1 MKRMIRNKLN
11 TRQDAIKFLSAYDD
25 DVIEYIRDYIYELDN
40 LDVVEFRNDEFVP
53 SDASR
58 EQRSLRRE
66 YLLGGLVDYDF
77 FSSESEFD
85 KLVAAVRLADGG

>member
-1 MKRMIRNKLN
+1 MKRMIRSKLN

-40 LDVVEFRNDEFVP
+40 LDVVEFRDDEFVS

-58 EQRSLRRE
+58 EQRGLKRE

-77 FSSESEFD
+77 FASEDEFD
-85 KLVAAVRLADGG
+85 KLVSAVRLADGG